1 MRDVY
6 YGERTLALPARY
18 FAVGGN
24 VKEKKKGRKKEEE
37 ADDGKSE
44 ARRKGVNAA
53 RHFLFVAREYFQT
66 SNKDERPGAGV
77 DESLGSGFSLIPRL
91 TRKERDVSGK
101 PKVHHSI
108 RVRSRIERPG

>member
-1 MRDVY
+1 
-6 YGERTLALPARY
+6 LPARY

-24 VKEKKKGRKKEEE
+24 VKEKKKGRQKEEE

-44 ARRKGVNAA
+44 ARCKGVNAA

-77 DESLGSGFSLIPRL
+77 DGSLGSGFSLIPRL
-91 TRKERDVSGK
+91 AKREGRSGK

-108 RVRSRIERPG
+108 RVRSRIERRG